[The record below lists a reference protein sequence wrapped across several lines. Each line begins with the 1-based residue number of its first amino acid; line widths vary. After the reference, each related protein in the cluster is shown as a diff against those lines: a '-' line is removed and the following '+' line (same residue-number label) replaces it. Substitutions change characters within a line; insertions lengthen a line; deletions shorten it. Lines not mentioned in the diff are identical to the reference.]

1 MIYRHKMNA
10 TLPQITAKN
19 GYDLGTIWVRFC
31 RGCDKIINNFQYFGV
46 FFAHNALFI
55 IFRNISAQKRRK
67 IQLFGMGIVPQR
79 RRDQGDKILHHG
91 LRRCGVGAG
100 RSKYPC
106 VTFDGDHMVSGAD
119 AGTNI
124 VYKYFDFDGAKAV
137 SLTVGGTIKIAE
149 AVRSINCS
157 SWQSVQFPLSFSG
170 ART

>member
-1 MIYRHKMNA
+1 MRLYRKSRLKM
-10 TLPQITAKN
+10 
-19 GYDLGTIWVRFC
+19 GTIWVRFC
-31 RGCDKIINNFQYFGV
+31 RGCDEIINNFQYFGV
-46 FFAHNALFI
+46 FFAHNAFFI

-67 IQLFGMGIVPQR
+67 IQLFGVGIVPQR

-91 LRRCGVGAG
+91 LRRCGFGAG

-106 VTFDGDHMVSGAD
+106 VTFDGDRMVSGAD